1 MFSVVLK
8 KLLINS
14 PILIG
19 GGGGGVKINL
29 VGFTFLA
36 RA

>member
-19 GGGGGVKINL
+19 GGGVNRNL

>member
-19 GGGGGVKINL
+19 GGGGGKGKIR
-29 VGFTFLA
+29 GIYIFS
-36 RA
+36 

>member
-19 GGGGGVKINL
+19 GGGGKEKLSGIYI
-29 VGFTFLA
+29 FS
-36 RA
+36 